1 MYSQT
6 WGALGFRKES
16 PRANDLTCC
25 KISSAI
31 LLFGCGH
38 SPLKWRA
45 TEEENQGQVSED
57 SRWSS
62 DHREGVCAAVRTGR
76 LVGVKNLDISK
87 SSSKQDGQNTTDLK
101 SLQGKRGKIQMTL
114 IVCKEIGSREGGAQ
128 GMAER
133 RGVLK
138 KGLERARAGPGK
150 MGRLREETRE
160 EKGQKKYW
168 VQSWIRLFK

>member
-1 MYSQT
+1 M
-6 WGALGFRKES
+6 
-16 PRANDLTCC
+16 
-25 KISSAI
+25 
-31 LLFGCGH
+31 
-38 SPLKWRA
+38 
-45 TEEENQGQVSED
+45 
-57 SRWSS
+57 
-62 DHREGVCAAVRTGR
+62 
-76 LVGVKNLDISK
+76 VGVKNLDISK

-150 MGRLREETRE
+150 LGRLREETRE
-160 EKGQKKYW
+160 EKGQKKY
-168 VQSWIRLFK
+168 